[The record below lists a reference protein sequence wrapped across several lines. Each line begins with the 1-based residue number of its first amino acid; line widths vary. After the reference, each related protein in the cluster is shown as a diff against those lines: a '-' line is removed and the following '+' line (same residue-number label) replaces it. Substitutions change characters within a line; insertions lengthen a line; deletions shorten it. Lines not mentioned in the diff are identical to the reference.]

1 MLEVVAACV
10 LELTLWEE
18 LVLWLTEVSVLDI
31 EVVGRRTLEEVLVE
45 VVGRRTLE
53 EELVEE

>member
-1 MLEVVAACV
+1 VLEVVAVCV

-18 LVLWLTEVSVLDI
+18 LALWLTEVSMLN
-31 EVVGRRTLEEVLVE
+31 VE

-53 EELVEE
+53 EALVEE